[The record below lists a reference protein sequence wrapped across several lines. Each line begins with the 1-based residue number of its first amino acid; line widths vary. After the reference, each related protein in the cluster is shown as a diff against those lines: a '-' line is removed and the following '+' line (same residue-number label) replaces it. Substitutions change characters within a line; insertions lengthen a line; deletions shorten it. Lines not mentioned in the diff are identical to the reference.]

1 MRKALNR
8 VSAVFVCVQLAFACA
23 AVGAQDSVIMP
34 GLVKNFELPNFDP
47 DSGFKDWEVF
57 GSTARYVGEK
67 LVITDLKLDLYD
79 GKKTQIKRATF
90 KSPLADVY
98 PDLNEGGSNE
108 QVEISGDRFILTGKR
123 WLWSGKQDKIDIYSD
138 VVLDISGK
146 KPEDKTQIKSVEAT
160 FASGSE
166 DNKFDFRKNV
176 SVVNSQAKTF
186 CDVLEVRAAKDAEG
200 EDAKDHIKDIIAKGN
215 VKFESDGRKS
225 SSGYA
230 KILPAENLVVLLEK
244 PSLFDES
251 SKASLSGAR
260 IEISRAKNTIKS
272 FSDANT
278 RSTAIIV
285 DESDPAAP
293 DTIFISSSDA
303 VLSQPREGFSEFSF
317 DKDVKVTSSKFKA
330 EADSLR
336 AYASPAKSGGSE
348 ISKIEGS
355 GNVRLFKDSRMA
367 SAKRLEVFPAKGET
381 WLTDSAKLEE
391 REKGMTLESK
401 LIILLQNSQ
410 TALAISDK
418 KNPADFVVVTLSGGM
433 EDLEPSAARNKVKGD
448 SKTVIKSRNLKSV
461 KKGEANILSFSG
473 DVSVASEGMN
483 AVCAVMDVY
492 ADSVDAEGSSASI
505 RQIVA
510 AKDVVMTHEDYVA
523 KSQIAYIF
531 PKVDSD
537 SKGEKKP
544 TETSHRFVEMLIS
557 PDKPDE
563 RPSIILPHMDGVGLE
578 KTASSDG
585 EAKKNGEPTRIV
597 SNRQSLVGGVKA
609 DRYFFEGDVKITGD
623 GVDGSCDRI
632 EVVMLK
638 PQAGAA
644 IPQGQERGIDK
655 IILFGNVKMTQG
667 LKVATCGRADVY
679 PKAGTVVMTDNPV
692 VINNEDNT
700 RAEGPRIVY
709 VNGTKGV
716 RIEPLLEEQFNS
728 IDDSQ
733 TPPKRPTLLLPAIGS
748 KD

>member
-1 MRKALNR
+1 MRKVFSRL
-8 VSAVFVCVQLAFACA
+8 SAVFICAQVVACGAAFAA
-23 AVGAQDSVIMP
+23 SDSVIMP

-67 LVITDLKLDLYD
+67 IVITDLKLDLYD
-79 GKKTQIKRATF
+79 GKKTQVKRATF

-108 QVEISGDRFILTGKR
+108 KVEISGDGFNLTGKR

-160 FASGSE
+160 FSTGSE
-166 DNKFDFRKNV
+166 ENSFDFRKNV
-176 SVVNSQAKTF
+176 SVVNAQAKTL
-186 CDVLEVRAAKDAEG
+186 CDVLEVRTLKNAEG
-200 EDAKDHIKDIIAKGN
+200 KSAQEGVKHIEAKGN
-215 VKFESDGRKS
+215 VKFDSDGRKS
-225 SSGYA
+225 TSGYA
-230 KILPAENLVVLLEK
+230 KIIPADDLVVLLEK
-244 PSLFDES
+244 PSLFDEA

-260 IEISRAKNTIKS
+260 IEISKAKNTIKS

-285 DESDPAAP
+285 DESDSSAP
-293 DTIFISSSDA
+293 DTIFISSKEA
-303 VLSQPREGFSEFSF
+303 LLSQPKEGFSEFSF
-317 DKDVKVTSSKFKA
+317 EGDVKVTSSKFKA
-330 EADSLR
+330 EADSLM
-336 AYASPAKSGGSE
+336 AHASPSKSGGSE
-348 ISKIEGS
+348 ITKIEGL
-355 GNVRLFKDSRMA
+355 GDVRLFKDSRTA

-381 WLTDSAKLEE
+381 WLTDSARLEE

-401 LIILLQNSQ
+401 SIILLQNSQ

-418 KNPADFVVVTLSGGM
+418 KNPKDFVVVTLSGGM
-433 EDLEPSAARNKVKGD
+433 EDLDPSVAAGKAGGN

-461 KKGEANILSFSG
+461 KKGEANILSFTG
-473 DVSVASEGMN
+473 DVGVSSEGMN
-483 AVCAVMDVY
+483 SSCQVMDVY
-492 ADSVDAEGSSASI
+492 ADSVDAEGGSAAI

-510 AKDVVMTHEDYVA
+510 AKDVVVTHEDYVA

-531 PKVDSD
+531 PKVEAD
-537 SKGEKKP
+537 SKSGKKP
-544 TETSHRFVEMLIS
+544 AETSHRFVEMLIS
-557 PDKPDE
+557 PDKPEE

-578 KTASSDG
+578 KSQMSADSPQG
-585 EAKKNGEPTRIV
+585 GEPTRIV
-597 SNRQSLVGGVKA
+597 SNRQSLVGGTKA
-609 DRYFFEGDVKITGD
+609 DRYFFEGDVEITGD
-623 GVDGSCDRI
+623 GVKGSCDRI

-638 PQAGAA
+638 PQAGAQA
-644 IPQGQERGIDK
+644 QSKERGIDK
-655 IILFGNVKMTQG
+655 IILFGNVKMEQG

-716 RIEPLLEEQFNS
+716 RIEPMLEEQFNA

-733 TPPKRPTLLLPAIGS
+733 TPPKRPTLLLPAIGT